1 MIAVPSYA
9 ASSVRALGGAG
20 TYNGTTSAV
29 TAKSDGTSTAGT
41 MRAGTMRTNNAT
53 TGANTRVT
61 SSRAATSPRLSIGKY
76 LGGSSVISGGSST
89 KPINPDQSG
98 VGGPSGDMS
107 ELTNRVAALE
117 QFTGYSENGPQI
129 TDTVAELVIDVAALQ
144 ADLSEVT
151 GEHTIVEYDN
161 GFLTIIQEGKTTE
174 YDLAKEFVASSSL
187 ETALQTAID
196 SVIAD
201 MDEKFADT
209 ASKAD
214 IEELSKEIDQIVAG
228 EDGLTNYYTKTE
240 SDATFATK
248 SEIPTELSDL
258 IGTDT
263 LVNQDTL
270 DALRINI
277 ESQIAQGK
285 DTYATKESLES
296 VSTIL
301 NALKSDTYT
310 KAEVDKK
317 ITDAIT
323 EGKVDLT
330 DYATTAALD
339 ETKTELTTEIAKKAN
354 SADLGDLATKNLS
367 DLKLGAEN
375 ITELNGNVIIPNS
388 ITAAQLDT
396 GNVPVGDMA
405 MLVVNENGE
414 HEWVSITVDK
424 E

>member
-1 MIAVPSYA
+1 MLPPVGLL
-9 ASSVRALGGAG
+9 SV
-20 TYNGTTSAV
+20 S
-29 TAKSDGTSTAGT
+29 
-41 MRAGTMRTNNAT
+41 
-53 TGANTRVT
+53 
-61 SSRAATSPRLSIGKY
+61 
-76 LGGSSVISGGSST
+76 
-89 KPINPDQSG
+89 
-98 VGGPSGDMS
+98 
-107 ELTNRVAALE
+107 
-117 QFTGYSENGPQI
+117 
-129 TDTVAELVIDVAALQ
+129 DTVNAYSAPLYCDN
-144 ADLSEVT
+144 
-151 GEHTIVEYDN
+151 DN

-258 IGTDT
+258 IGTDS